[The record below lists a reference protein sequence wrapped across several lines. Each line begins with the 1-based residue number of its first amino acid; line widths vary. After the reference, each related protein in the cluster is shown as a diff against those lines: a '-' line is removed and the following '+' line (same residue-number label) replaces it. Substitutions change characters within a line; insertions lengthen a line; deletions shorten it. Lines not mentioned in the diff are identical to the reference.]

1 MAQNNELD
9 RAFSEFEKEFDT
21 SREMRR
27 GAIEMLQKEV
37 AKVQISE
44 YDKPMMIQAKMMI
57 VKTFDDM
64 LKSNEDITLKKLKM
78 KLARKDSETNGV
90 VGTAIVNLL
99 KEVRADREKG
109 TESKIADLAQA
120 AEDIAKR
127 GEDLGIQISAGELEE
142 CGDAPNSDAPRPED
156 EKDDEE

>member
-109 TESKIADLAQA
+109 TEAKVSDLAQA
-120 AEDIAKR
+120 AEDITKR
-127 GEDLGIQISAGELEE
+127 GEERGIKISDGELEL
-142 CGDAPNSDAPRPED
+142 CGDSPNSDAPRPED
-156 EKDDEE
+156 EKEDDE